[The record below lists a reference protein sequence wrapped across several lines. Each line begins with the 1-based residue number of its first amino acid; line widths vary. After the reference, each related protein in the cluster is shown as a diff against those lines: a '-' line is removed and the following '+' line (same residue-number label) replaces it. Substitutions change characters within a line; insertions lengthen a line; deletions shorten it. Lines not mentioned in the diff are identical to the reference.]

1 MGCAALGH
9 APDLLART
17 TYETN
22 PIGRENPVLHSQ
34 ILSLAASGRKDEA
47 VAALAQHIENNKAI
61 IEA

>member
-1 MGCAALGH
+1 MHLIYW
-9 APDLLART
+9 LRT